1 MERISKVHLFD
12 CVLQVIYNLNT
23 KNDEHE
29 EFVQRLRSLH
39 EAEVQRLLAD
49 SGSRLERYQKDVE
62 KMREAGERKEGQLR
76 ERVKEVEKERD
87 HLMETQVGYDCTA
100 FTCNVQIWSNT
111 VSQVAEMRQVFISGN
126 ISIDKRT

>member
-1 MERISKVHLFD
+1 M
-12 CVLQVIYNLNT
+12 LQVIYNLNT

-49 SGSRLERYQKDVE
+49 SASRLERYQKDVE
-62 KMREAGERKEGQLR
+62 KMREAEERREGQQR
-76 ERVKEVEKERD
+76 ERMKEVERERD
-87 HLMETQVGYDCTA
+87 RLMETQVGYDYTA

-111 VSQVAEMRQVFISGN
+111 VSQVPETRLVLFSGN